1 MTVRKVMLR
10 IVAVAALF
18 YACVGAF
25 MFANQH
31 SLVYYPQLTRSDRAG
46 TDFGLRR
53 GDVELRGW
61 IINPGAP
68 DPILY
73 FGGNAER
80 IEANRGD
87 FAAWFPGRSV
97 YLLAYRGYGASEGE
111 PGEGA
116 LAGDVLALYD
126 FVASR
131 HPGQRI
137 SVIGRSLGSGV
148 ASHVAAHRPVDRLA
162 LVTPFDSLAAVAQG
176 HYPWLPVGWL
186 MKDRYDSARAL
197 AGYSGPVLVLRA
209 DRDAVVPAART
220 DALIESLPRP
230 PEVVGFPRADH
241 NDIHLQP
248 AYGQALSRF
257 MR

>member
-1 MTVRKVMLR
+1 MRKTMLG
-10 IVAVAALF
+10 IFAAAALI
-18 YACVGAF
+18 YACAGAF

-31 SLVYYPQLTRSDRAG
+31 SLVYYPQLTRSDRAD

-80 IEANRGD
+80 IEANRD
-87 FAAWFPGRSV
+87 AFAIWFPRRSV

-111 PGEGA
+111 PGEEA
-116 LAGDVLALYD
+116 LAGDALALYD

-131 HPGQRI
+131 HPGQHI

-148 ASHVAAHRPVDRLA
+148 ASHVAAHRAVDRVA

-176 HYPWLPVGWL
+176 HYPWLPVRWL
-186 MKDRYDSARAL
+186 MKERYDSTAAL
-197 AGYSGPVLVLRA
+197 ADYRGPLLILRA
-209 DRDAVVPAART
+209 GRDAVVPAART
-220 DALIESLPRP
+220 DALIESLPSP
-230 PEVVGFPRADH
+230 PEVVGFPHADH

-248 AYGQALSRF
+248 GYGQALSRF